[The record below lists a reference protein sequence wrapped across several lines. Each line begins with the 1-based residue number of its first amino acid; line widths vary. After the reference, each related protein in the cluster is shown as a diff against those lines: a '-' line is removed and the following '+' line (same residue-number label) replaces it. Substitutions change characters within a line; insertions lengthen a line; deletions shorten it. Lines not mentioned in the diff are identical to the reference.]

1 MHTERDFRLI
11 ETMRFD
17 GLALPLLDRHV
28 ARLSQSAQHVGFP
41 FDADRMRTRV
51 HDAVAPLSRNQ
62 CWKVRLT
69 LDATGTMRIET
80 APINEMASDAPHR
93 LVLSDVR
100 VDPANDFRR
109 HKTTRR
115 AVYQQAQETATACG
129 ADEALLLNTSGE
141 VTEATWSNVV
151 VQTGDRYLTPPVSC
165 GALPGVYRAY
175 LLDTR
180 PNLHESVL
188 TPTDLRDADG
198 IFCCNAV
205 RGWRPSELVRAP
217 EAEDA

>member
-28 ARLSQSAQHVGFP
+28 ARLSRSAQHFGFP
-41 FDADRMRTRV
+41 FDADRMRARI
-51 HDAVAPLSRNQ
+51 HDAVAPLSRHQ

-69 LDATGTMRIET
+69 LDANGTMRVET
-80 APINEMASDAPHR
+80 DPIAESTSNAPHR
-93 LVLSDVR
+93 LVLADVR
-100 VDPANDFRR
+100 VDPDDDFRK

-115 AVYQQAQETATACG
+115 AVYQRAQRAAAACD

-151 VQTGDRYLTPPVSC
+151 IQTGDRYLTPPVTS
-165 GALPGVYRAY
+165 GALPGVYRDY

-180 PNLHESVL
+180 PNLHEATL
-188 TPTDLRDADG
+188 TPADLRDADG

-205 RGWRPSELVRAP
+205 RGWRPSELLRAP
-217 EAEDA
+217 QSEDA